1 MTPLPSKNRNLWL
14 QFTGLPKTEQWKI
27 GKTPGVMS
35 IVHTKLVY
43 LIKWTASVN
52 LKEVFV
58 TVSIKINCGAV
69 HL

>member
-1 MTPLPSKNRNLWL
+1 
-14 QFTGLPKTEQWKI
+14 
-27 GKTPGVMS
+27 MS
-35 IVHTKLVY
+35 IAHTKLVY
-43 LIKWTASVN
+43 LIKGTASVN